1 MSIFKKDEAFDSYKA
16 YEAWLMN
23 QYNAR
28 IKCLHSDRG
37 GEYLSDKFSAHLKEK
52 GTVRKLVVHDTL
64 EHNGVA
70 EHLNWTLI
78 DKVWAMLHDSGLP
91 KFLWAEATA
100 HAVYLKN
107 RMWTR
112 TIGEMTPFELLNGC
126 KPNVGNLH
134 PWGCKVR
141 VHDTS
146 GSKLDGQSSIG
157 HWMGFDAETKEGHRI
172 YWQKDI
178 LYPWRGVL
186 SLMWSQMM
194 W

>member
-1 MSIFKKDEAFDSYKA
+1 MSDE
-16 YEAWLMN
+16 
-23 QYNAR
+23 
-28 IKCLHSDRG
+28 
-37 GEYLSDKFSAHLKEK
+37 FSAHLKEK

-70 EHLNWTLI
+70 KRLNRTLI
-78 DKVWAMLHDSGLP
+78 DKVQAMLHDSGLP

-107 RMWTR
+107 RMWTC
-112 TIGEMTPFELLNGC
+112 TIGETTPFELLNGC

-146 GSKLDGQSSIG
+146 GSKLDG
-157 HWMGFDAETKEGHRI
+157 
-172 YWQKDI
+172 
-178 LYPWRGVL
+178 
-186 SLMWSQMM
+186 
-194 W
+194 